1 MILAQI
7 LNAFSYCLP
16 FLTYRFSLAWWAYTF
31 PMTGASI
38 ATIKYTMAVTNIMTQ
53 SLSLCL
59 SAISTFT
66 VSILLVYTII
76 HAFVLRDLFPNDIS
90 IAITKKKPKF
100 SKMLAQFRSSSSDS
114 KDFDSSISKGL
125 EF

>member
-1 MILAQI
+1 LQAVRV
-7 LNAFSYCLP
+7 NF
-16 FLTYRFSLAWWAYTF
+16 FRGFRFSLAWWAYTF

-38 ATIKYTMAVTNIMTQ
+38 ATLKYTMAVTNIVTR
-53 SLSLCL
+53 SLSICL

-66 VSILLVYTII
+66 ISTLLVYTIV

-100 SKMLAQFRSSSSDS
+100 NKMLAHFRSSSSDS

-125 EF
+125 EM